1 MLWPRNTEH
10 YPNIWE
16 QEAACKA
23 KEKEALEHI
32 LHQHDATV
40 DIAMNN
46 LDIGAAIL
54 RDFLLW
60 GLQGQQLFSLR
71 PEYEKVGNIK
81 ARIEA
86 HTDLQIMLE
95 ASLRNRRQYAI
106 SYSSVY
112 P

>member
-1 MLWPRNTEH
+1 MD
-10 YPNIWE
+10 
-16 QEAACKA
+16 
-23 KEKEALEHI
+23 
-32 LHQHDATV
+32 DAIS
-40 DIAMNN
+40 D
-46 LDIGAAIL
+46 LDIGAVIL
-54 RDFLLW
+54 REFLLW
-60 GLQGQQLFSLR
+60 GLQGQELFSLR

-106 SYSSVY
+106 SYLSVH